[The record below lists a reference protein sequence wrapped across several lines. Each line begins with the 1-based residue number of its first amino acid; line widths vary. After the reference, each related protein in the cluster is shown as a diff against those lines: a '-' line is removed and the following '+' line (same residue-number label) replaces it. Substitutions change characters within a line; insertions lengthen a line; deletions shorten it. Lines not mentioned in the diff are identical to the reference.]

1 MDHLSRSWFSG
12 NVRAL
17 DFFVTLGYI
26 VSMVYGVILSPSAR
40 KTLRRLQPKLAQRIV
55 EKLKTVAKDPYGQHN
70 NVTALQGSEGYRLRV
85 GDWRIIYELQDS
97 RLVLYAVEIGPRGG
111 IYQ

>member
-26 VSMVYGVILSPSAR
+26 LPMGYEVVFSPAAD
-40 KTLRRLQPKLAQRIV
+40 KTLHQLQPKLANRIV
-55 EKLKTVAKDPYGQHN
+55 TKLEEVARNPYGQHN
-70 NVTALQGSEGYRLRV
+70 NVTKLQGRGGYRLRV
-85 GDWRIIYELQDS
+85 GDWRVIYELQDN
-97 RLVLYAVEIGPRGG
+97 RLILFAVEIGSRGG